1 MLTLKRQSA
10 LAVTACVLFTFFA
23 APPAQGAQNHVVS
36 PSEIQRDAV
45 AATQARQQNVQTVTQ
60 FLSSPQAKQALQSA
74 HLSSTQVKNAVSNM
88 SDEEVA
94 QLASRVDTAQ
104 ADFAAGS
111 ISDRELIYILIGIV
125 ILILIIVAVR

>member
-10 LAVTACVLFTFFA
+10 LAVTACVLFTLFA
-23 APPAQGAQNHVVS
+23 AYPARGVQDHVVS
-36 PSEIQRDAV
+36 PTEIHKVAV
-45 AATQARQQNVQTVTQ
+45 AATHTRQQNVESVTQ

-94 QLASRVDTAQ
+94 QLASRVDKAQ
-104 ADFAAGS
+104 AEFAAGHM
-111 ISDRELIYILIGIV
+111 SDRDLILILLGIV
-125 ILILIIVAVR
+125 VLILIIVAVR

>member
-10 LAVTACVLFTFFA
+10 LAVTACVLFTLFA
-23 APPAQGAQNHVVS
+23 AYPARGAQDHVVS
-36 PSEIQRDAV
+36 PSEIRKDAV
-45 AATQARQQNVQTVTQ
+45 AATHARQQNAGTVTQ

-74 HLSSTQVKNAVSNM
+74 HLSSTQVKTAVSNM

-94 QLASRVDTAQ
+94 ELASRVDKAQ
-104 ADFAAGS
+104 AEFAAGR
-111 ISDRELIYILIGIV
+111 IGEHDLLLILIGIA